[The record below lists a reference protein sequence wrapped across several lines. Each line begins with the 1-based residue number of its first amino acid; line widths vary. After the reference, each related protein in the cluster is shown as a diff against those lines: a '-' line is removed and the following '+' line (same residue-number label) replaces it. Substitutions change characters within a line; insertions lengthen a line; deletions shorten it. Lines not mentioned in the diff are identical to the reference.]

1 MASTTSEFDLTGKAA
16 LVTGGNGGIGL
27 GMAEGLAKAG
37 ASVAIWGSNADKTR
51 AAEERLR
58 QHGGQV
64 LALTCDVA
72 DEAQVEDRMAEVI
85 GTFGRLDG
93 CFANAGRSL
102 RRTAFHELSTA
113 DWRAVLSVNLDGVFF
128 TLRAAARHMVGRA
141 KAGDGGGRL
150 VVTSST
156 STIHGPAGAVA
167 YGASKGAL
175 NVMVRALAVEY
186 ARYGITANGLVPG
199 WIETDMTADKFAE
212 ERFAANVKPRIP
224 MRRWGEPADFAG
236 IAAYLMSDASRYH
249 TGDSI
254 VIDGA
259 YTLF

>member
-1 MASTTSEFDLTGKAA
+1 MAADAGDFDLTGKVA

-27 GMAEGLAKAG
+27 GMAEALARAG
-37 ASVAIWGSNADKTR
+37 ASVAIWGSNWEKNDVAEQRLKT
-51 AAEERLR
+51 
-58 QHGGQV
+58 HGGRV
-64 LALTCDVA
+64 LAQTCNVA
-72 DEAQVEDRMAEVI
+72 DEAQVERCMAEVI
-85 GTFGRLDG
+85 ETFGRLDG

-102 RRTAFHELSTA
+102 GRTAFHELSTE
-113 DWRAVLSVNLDGVFF
+113 DWRAVMSVNLEGTFF
-128 TLRAAARHMVGRA
+128 TLRAASRHMVGRA
-141 KAGDGGGRL
+141 KAGGPGGRL

-156 STIHGPAGAVA
+156 STVHGPAGAVA

-186 ARYGITANGLVPG
+186 ARYGITVNGIVPG
-199 WIETDMTADKFAE
+199 WIETDMTAGKFAE
-212 ERFAANVKPRIP
+212 ERFASNVKPRIP
-224 MRRWGEPADFAG
+224 ARRWGEPADFSG
-236 IAAYLMSDASRYH
+236 IAVYLMSDASRYH

>member
-1 MASTTSEFDLTGKAA
+1 MAADAGDFDLTGKVA

-27 GMAEGLAKAG
+27 GMAEALARAG
-37 ASVAIWGSNADKTR
+37 ASVAIWGSNAEKNRT
-51 AAEERLR
+51 AEERLKAHR
-58 QHGGQV
+58 GRV
-64 LALTCDVA
+64 LAQTCNVA
-72 DEAQVEDRMAEVI
+72 DEEQVDRCMAEVI
-85 GTFGRLDG
+85 ETFGRLDG

-102 RRTAFHELSTA
+102 GRTAFHELSTE
-113 DWRAVLSVNLDGVFF
+113 DWRAVMSVNLEGAFF
-128 TLRAAARHMVGRA
+128 TLRAASRHMVGRA
-141 KAGDGGGRL
+141 KGGEPGGRL

-156 STIHGPAGAVA
+156 STVHGPAGAVA

-186 ARYGITANGLVPG
+186 ARYGITVNGIVPG
-199 WIETDMTADKFAE
+199 WIETDMTAGKFAE
-212 ERFAANVKPRIP
+212 ERFASNVKPRIP
-224 MRRWGEPADFAG
+224 ARRWGEPADFSG
-236 IAAYLMSDASRYH
+236 IAVYLMSNASRYH